1 MQEWRVDFALKLTL
15 PLFLIIGFFT
25 STFEVEREQRFY
37 WAGSVVCGVSQSTLK
52 SIWSF

>member
-1 MQEWRVDFALKLTL
+1 MQEWRLGLALKLTL
-15 PLFLIIGFFT
+15 PLLLIIGFFT

-52 SIWSF
+52 SIESF